1 MYYVKGLY
9 NSCLYSEPMIEVD
22 RLTKYF
28 GPVPAVVDVSF
39 RVEKGEIIGFLG
51 PNGAGK
57 TTTLRML
64 NGFFPP
70 TSGSARINGLD
81 VFDRSLDIRNRLG
94 YLPEHVPLYKEMRT
108 EAYLRFVAE
117 VKGVP
122 AGRRNSEVDRV
133 TEQCG
138 LQSVRKKFLGKMSKG
153 FQQRVGIAQAILN
166 DPDVLILDEPTIG
179 LDPKQ
184 MIEIRELIKGFAGH
198 KTVILSSHILPEV
211 SMICKR
217 VVIINEGRIVAED
230 TPEGLTGKDKT
241 KVVLEI
247 KAPQAEVQANL
258 RALPGVA
265 AVSVEA
271 QSGDH
276 TGRYV
281 VEMVQ
286 GKDVR
291 DAIAQSIVAAGW
303 SLLEMHTLRLS
314 LEDIFIRLVTEEQV
328 RE

>member
-1 MYYVKGLY
+1 
-9 NSCLYSEPMIEVD
+9 MIEVD

-28 GPVPAVVDVSF
+28 GPVPAVVDVTF
-39 RVEKGEIIGFLG
+39 RVEKGEIVGFLG

-57 TTTLRML
+57 TTTIRML

-81 VFDRSLDIRNRLG
+81 VFDRSIDVRKRLG
-94 YLPEHVPLYKEMRT
+94 YLPENVPLYKEMRT
-108 EAYLRFVAE
+108 ESYLGFVAE

-122 AGRRNSEVDRV
+122 RGQRQREVDRV
-133 TEQCG
+133 MEQCG
-138 LQSVRKKFLGKMSKG
+138 LQSVRNKFLGKLSKG

-184 MIEIRELIKGFAGH
+184 IIEIRELIKGFAGY

-211 SMICKR
+211 SMICQR
-217 VVIINEGRIVAED
+217 VVIINKGRIIAED
-230 TPEGLTGKDKT
+230 TPERLTGRDKT
-241 KVVLEI
+241 KVALEI
-247 KAPQAEVQANL
+247 KGPEAEVLARL
-258 RALPGVA
+258 RAVPGIA
-265 AVSVEA
+265 AASAEA
-271 QSGDH
+271 RSADH
-276 TGRYV
+276 AGRYV
-281 VEMVQ
+281 VEMEQ

-291 DAIAQSIVAAGW
+291 NAIAQSIMAAGW

-314 LEDIFIRLVTEEQV
+314 LEDVFIGLVTEE
-328 RE
+328 EEKAGP

>member
-1 MYYVKGLY
+1 
-9 NSCLYSEPMIEVD
+9 MIEVD
-22 RLTKYF
+22 CLTKYF
-28 GPVPAVVDVSF
+28 GPVPAVLDISF
-39 RVEKGEIIGFLG
+39 RVEKGEIVGFLG

-57 TTTLRML
+57 TTTIRML

-70 TSGSARINGLD
+70 TSGSARINGFD
-81 VFDRSLDIRNRLG
+81 VFDRSIDVRRQLG
-94 YLPEHVPLYKEMRT
+94 YLPERIPLYKEMRT

-122 AGRRNSEVDRV
+122 ARQRQREVDRV

-138 LQSVRKKFLGKMSKG
+138 LQSARKQFLGKLSKG
-153 FQQRVGIAQAILN
+153 FQQRVGVAQAILN

-184 MIEIRELIKGFAGH
+184 IIEVRELIKSFAGY

-211 SMICKR
+211 SMICQR

-230 TPEGLTGKDKT
+230 TPERLTGKDKR
-241 KVVLEI
+241 KVALEI
-247 KAPQAEVQANL
+247 KAPRTEALARL
-258 RALPGVA
+258 RAVPGVA
-265 AVSVEA
+265 AVSDGT
-271 QSGDH
+271 QPGDH

-281 VEMVQ
+281 VEMEQ
-286 GKDVR
+286 GQDAR
-291 DAIAQSIVAAGW
+291 DAIVQSIVSAGW

-314 LEDIFIRLVTEEQV
+314 LEDIFIRLVTEEQG
-328 RE
+328 REEA

>member
-1 MYYVKGLY
+1 
-9 NSCLYSEPMIEVD
+9 MIEVD
-22 RLTKYF
+22 CLTKYF
-28 GPVPAVVDVSF
+28 GSVPAVVDVSF
-39 RVEKGEIIGFLG
+39 RVEKGEIVGFLG

-57 TTTLRML
+57 TTTIRML

-70 TSGSARINGLD
+70 TSGSARINGFD
-81 VFDRSLDIRNRLG
+81 VFDRSIDVRKRLG
-94 YLPEHVPLYKEMRT
+94 YLPEHIPLYKEMRT

-122 AGRRNSEVDRV
+122 AGQRQREVDRV
-133 TEQCG
+133 IEQCG
-138 LQSVRKKFLGKMSKG
+138 LRSVRKKFLGKLSKG
-153 FQQRVGIAQAILN
+153 FQQRVGVAQAILN

-184 MIEIRELIKGFAGH
+184 IIQIRELIKSFAGY
-198 KTVILSSHILPEV
+198 KTVFLSSHILPEV
-211 SMICKR
+211 SMICQR

-241 KVVLEI
+241 KVALEI
-247 KAPQAEVQANL
+247 KAPRAETLARL
-258 RALPGVA
+258 RAVPGVA
-265 AVSVEA
+265 AVSAEA
-271 QSGDH
+271 RPGDH

-281 VEMVQ
+281 VEMEQ

-291 DAIAQSIVAAGW
+291 DAIVQSIVGAGW

-314 LEDIFIRLVTEEQV
+314 LEDIFIRLVTEEQGK
-328 RE
+328 E

>member
-1 MYYVKGLY
+1 MHYVKELY
-9 NSCLYSEPMIEVD
+9 YLCLCSEPMIEVN

-39 RVEKGEIIGFLG
+39 RVEKGQIIGFLG

-57 TTTLRML
+57 TTTIRML

-122 AGRRNSEVDRV
+122 AGQRNREVDRV

-211 SMICKR
+211 SMICQR

-247 KAPQAEVQANL
+247 KAPQAEVQASL
-258 RALPGVA
+258 RAVPGVA

-276 TGRYV
+276 SGRYV
-281 VEMVQ
+281 VEMVH

-314 LEDIFIRLVTEEQV
+314 LEDIFIRLVTEEQG